1 MEYSRSDEMQGE
13 DDGLVW
19 HYTNGSALQSILLK
33 NELWAS
39 NTAFMNDIHEWRL
52 ADEYLIQARANLGD
66 DFPEELD
73 LYLDHIGDLH
83 DRMRYRSDT
92 ADGTRYLLSASK
104 SGDSLTMWRGYA
116 GTEEASYAIGLDRT
130 ESLKIL
136 RPQPGEH
143 GYYWTTGTAEVSP
156 WFDVIY
162 DQRAS
167 ALKAEQAIETILK
180 AYMVPSAPRK
190 PQNLR
195 KVIAAIEET
204 TESLRNQTKHQGFVH
219 EEEARIIVNASG
231 DLTRYRSGRLGM
243 VPYVALTGGC
253 DVDADLTIVNKPN
266 LLPIRKIR
274 ISPGPDRFYA
284 LRSLRSL
291 LGANG
296 YGGTYNE
303 EFHRIEDE
311 IEIEASRIPFR

>member
-1 MEYSRSDEMQGE
+1 MEYSRRDEMHDE
-13 DDGLVW
+13 DEGLVW
-19 HYTNGSALQSILLK
+19 HYTNGTALQSILLK

-39 NTAFMNDIHEWRL
+39 NTAFMNDIHERRL
-52 ADEYLIQARANLGD
+52 ADKYLIRAREKLGD
-66 DFPEELD
+66 EFPEELD

-92 ADGTRYLLSASK
+92 NDGTRFLLSASK

-116 GTEEASYAIGLDRT
+116 GTEEVSYAIGLDRK
-130 ESLKIL
+130 EPLKIL
-136 RPQPGEH
+136 RPQPGGH
-143 GYYWTTGTAEVSP
+143 GYYWTTGMAEVSP
-156 WFDVIY
+156 WFDVVY
-162 DQRAS
+162 DQLAS
-167 ALKAEQAIETILK
+167 ELRAEQAIEAILK
-180 AYMVPSAPRK
+180 AYMAPSRNRE
-190 PQNLR
+190 PQKLR
-195 KVIAAIEET
+195 KVIATIEGS
-204 TESLRNQTKHQGFVH
+204 TESLRNQTKHKGFVH

-243 VPYVALTGGC
+243 VPYVSLTGGC
-253 DVDADLTIVNKPN
+253 SVDVDLTVVDRPS

-274 ISPGPDRFYA
+274 VSPGPDRFYA
-284 LRSLRSL
+284 LRSLQAL

-311 IEIEASRIPFR
+311 IEIETSHIPFR